1 MLINVRDL
9 GAVGD
14 GRTLDTQAFQRATD
28 AAKAA
33 AEHTVIVVPPGCYI
47 CGTIELPSHTTL
59 HLEAG
64 ATLKASTD
72 IRDFKRN
79 PYIFQT
85 LNLPSDS
92 PYYDFLPH
100 YFIGAHNQEEVII
113 DGDGIIDGTGEA
125 FWEEVCFDGMPP
137 IENDPT
143 FPASYRVLKP
153 KRGRP
158 VVISLWKCKDV
169 IVRGVRIN
177 NASAYTVWPQGCDNV
192 RIQDITI
199 RNSFLGPN
207 TDALDIDC
215 SSNVIITGCDI
226 AAGDDCIALKSD
238 SARIGEE
245 KPCEHIV
252 VANCIFASTACG
264 IRIGYEGDAPIRDC
278 SFSNIVIHDSKNG
291 LDILSITPIKRPDFH
306 CGTPIERITFNNVAM
321 RNVARPFFVWSGAE
335 NEACPNSSYIRDL
348 LFSDIVA
355 EACGG
360 SFIGSK
366 DGAPIQNI
374 FLSNVR
380 IHLKEHPYF
389 RRGQPIDYPNVWGA
403 GRMPDVLRLHNVANC
418 ILSSF
423 QLSREDEAE
432 DLKTIEPPALLR
444 WNHASHLVIDNILQ
458 SSDGKSF
465 A

>member
-1 MLINVRDL
+1 MRINVRDL

-14 GRTLDTQAFQRATD
+14 GKTLNTIAFQRATD

-33 AEHTVIVVPPGCYI
+33 SEHTVIVVPPGCYL
-47 CGTIELPSHTTL
+47 CGTIDLPSHTTL

-64 ATLKASTD
+64 STLKASTD
-72 IRDFKRN
+72 ISDFTRN

-92 PYYDFLPH
+92 PCYDYLPH
-100 YFIGAHNQEEVII
+100 TFIVSYNQEDVII
-113 DGDGIIDGTGEA
+113 EGDGIIDGSGEA
-125 FWEEVCFDGMPP
+125 FWEEFCFDGMPP
-137 IENDPT
+137 VENDPA
-143 FPASYRVLKP
+143 FPASSRVLKP

-158 VVISLWKCKDV
+158 VVISFWKCRNV
-169 IVRGVRIN
+169 VVRNVRIN

-215 SSNVIITGCDI
+215 SSNVIISGCDI

-238 SARIGEE
+238 SSRIGVE
-245 KPCEHIV
+245 KPCERV
-252 VANCIFASTACG
+252 VVSNCIFASTACG

-291 LDILSITPIKRPDFH
+291 LDLLSLTPVKRPDFRF
-306 CGTPIERITFNNVAM
+306 GTPIERIAFSNVVM
-321 RNVARPFFVWSGAE
+321 RNVARPFFVWSGTE
-335 NEACPNSSYIRDL
+335 NDAAPHTSLIRDL
-348 LFSDIVA
+348 AFSDIVA

-366 DGAPIQNI
+366 DDAPIQNLL
-374 FLSNVR
+374 LSSVR
-380 IHLKEHPYF
+380 IHMKEHPYF
-389 RRGQPIDYPNVWGA
+389 RKSQPIDYPNVWGA
-403 GRMPDVLRLHNVANC
+403 GRLPDVLRLHNVANC
-418 ILSSF
+418 KLASMM
-423 QLSREDEAE
+423 LSREGE
-432 DLKTIEPPALLR
+432 DDDIKTTEPPALLR
-444 WNHASHLVIDNILQ
+444 WNRASQLVIDTILQ
-458 SSDGKSF
+458 SSDGKIY